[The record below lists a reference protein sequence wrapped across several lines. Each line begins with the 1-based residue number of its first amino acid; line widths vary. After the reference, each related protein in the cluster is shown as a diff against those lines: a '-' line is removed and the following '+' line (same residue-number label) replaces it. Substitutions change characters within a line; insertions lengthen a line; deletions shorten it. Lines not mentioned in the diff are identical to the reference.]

1 MDINRLDLNLL
12 KIFDSVYR
20 LRNLTEVAKE
30 VHLSQPAVSHAL
42 ARLRD
47 ALSDRLFVR
56 TPSGLEPT
64 ERCERLAPPVR
75 AALETIK
82 DSLID
87 SSNFRPEDCTR
98 EFRLLLS
105 DVGQILF
112 VPALMSR
119 LRDVAPQVKLAI
131 LLAPRAA
138 YERML
143 RDREA
148 DIAVGHLNMPR
159 QTIRRQALFEDGC
172 VVLRRKQPGRR
183 RPLTLEVFEQSGHV
197 MILPPEDPVEEGLA
211 DLNVSRKI
219 MLRIP
224 NYFALPEIIG
234 TSDLLATVPSRIGR
248 HLAART
254 SLEAHPTP
262 FPDPVFDVHMCWH
275 MRHDDDPAHTW
286 LRSVFVDLFQSPR
299 DEPAP
304 GEPPLAKGAR
314 TQPATR
320 GPT

>member
-30 VHLSQPAVSHAL
+30 VNLSQPAVSHAL
-42 ARLRD
+42 GRLRE

-56 TPSGLEPT
+56 TPGGLEPT
-64 ERCERLAPPVR
+64 ARCERLAPPVR

-105 DVGQILF
+105 DVGEMLLA
-112 VPALMSR
+112 PALMSR
-119 LRDVAPQVKLAI
+119 LREDAPQVKLAI
-131 LLAPRAA
+131 FQAPRAL

-143 RDREA
+143 RDREV
-148 DIAVGHLNMPR
+148 DIAVGHLNMQR
-159 QTIRRQALFEDGC
+159 QTLRKQSLFQDGC

-183 RPLTLEVFEQSGHV
+183 KALTREAFEQSYHA
-197 MILPPEDPVEEGLA
+197 MIMPPDDPVEDGLA

-224 NYFALPEIIG
+224 NYFALPEVIG
-234 TSDLLATVPSRIGR
+234 SSDLLATVPSRIGR
-248 HLAART
+248 HLGSRA
-254 SLEAHPTP
+254 SLEIHPVP
-262 FPDPVFDVHMCWH
+262 FPAPVFDVQMYWH

-286 LRSVFVDLFQSPR
+286 LRGIFLDLFQSPR
-299 DEPAP
+299 YEAAP
-304 GEPPLAKGAR
+304 
-314 TQPATR
+314 
-320 GPT
+320 

>member
-1 MDINRLDLNLL
+1 MDINKLDLNLL

-42 ARLRD
+42 ARLRE

-56 TPSGLEPT
+56 TPSGFEPT
-64 ERCERLAPPVR
+64 ERCDRLAAPIR

-105 DVGQILF
+105 DVGEMLLA
-112 VPALMSR
+112 PALMSR
-119 LRDVAPQVKLAI
+119 LRDAAPQVKLAI
-131 LLAPRAA
+131 FQAPRSS

-143 RDREA
+143 RDREV

-159 QTIRRQALFEDGC
+159 QTMRKQALFQDGC
-172 VVLRRKQPGRR
+172 VVLRRKHPGR
-183 RPLTLEVFEQSGHV
+183 PKALTREVFEQSYHA
-197 MILPPEDPVEEGLA
+197 MIMPPDDPVEENLA
-211 DLNVSRKI
+211 DLHVSRKI

-224 NYFALPEIIG
+224 NYFALPEVIG

-248 HLAART
+248 HLAKRA
-254 SLEAHPTP
+254 SLEIHPLP
-262 FPDPVFDVHMCWH
+262 FPGPVFDVHMYWH
-275 MRHDDDPAHTW
+275 TRHDDDAAHTW
-286 LRSVFVDLFQSPR
+286 LRGIFLALFQSPR
-299 DEPAP
+299 YEAAP
-304 GEPPLAKGAR
+304 
-314 TQPATR
+314 
-320 GPT
+320 

>member
-30 VHLSQPAVSHAL
+30 VNLSQPAVSHAL
-42 ARLRD
+42 GRLRE

-56 TPSGLEPT
+56 TPGGFEPT

-105 DVGQILF
+105 DVGEMLLA
-112 VPALMSR
+112 PALMSR
-119 LRDVAPQVKLAI
+119 LREVAPQVRLAI
-131 LLAPRAA
+131 FQAPRPG

-143 RDREA
+143 RDREV

-159 QTIRRQALFEDGC
+159 QTIRNLALFQDGC

-183 RPLTLEVFEQSGHV
+183 KPLTREVFEQSYHA
-197 MILPPEDPVEEGLA
+197 MILPPDDPVEEGFS
-211 DLNVSRKI
+211 DLKVPRKI

-224 NYFALPEIIG
+224 NYFALPEVIG

-248 HLAART
+248 HLGSRA
-254 SLEAHPTP
+254 SLEIHPVP
-262 FPDPVFDVHMCWH
+262 FPAPVFDVHMYWH

-286 LRSVFVDLFQSPR
+286 LRGLFVELFQSPR
-299 DEPAP
+299 YEP
-304 GEPPLAKGAR
+304 EP
-314 TQPATR
+314 
-320 GPT
+320 

>member
-30 VHLSQPAVSHAL
+30 VNLSQPAVSHAL
-42 ARLRD
+42 GRLRE

-56 TPSGLEPT
+56 TPGGFEPT

-75 AALETIK
+75 AALEQIK

-105 DVGQILF
+105 DVGEILLA
-112 VPALMSR
+112 PALMSR
-119 LRDVAPQVKLAI
+119 LREEAPKAKLAI
-131 LLAPRAA
+131 FQVPRSG

-143 RDREA
+143 RDREV
-148 DIAVGHLNMPR
+148 DIAVGHLNMPP
-159 QTIRRQALFEDGC
+159 QTLRKQSLFQDGC

-183 RPLTLEVFEQSGHV
+183 NPLTREVFEQSHHV
-197 MILPPEDPVEEGLA
+197 MIMLPDDPVEESLA
-211 DLNVSRKI
+211 DLNLPRKT
-219 MLRIP
+219 MLRIS
-224 NYFALPEIIG
+224 NYFALPEVIG

-248 HLAART
+248 HLGERA
-254 SLEAHPTP
+254 SLEIHPVP
-262 FPDPVFDVHMCWH
+262 FPDPVFDVHMYWH

-286 LRSVFVDLFQSPR
+286 LRGIFLELFQFPR
-299 DEPAP
+299 
-304 GEPPLAKGAR
+304 
-314 TQPATR
+314 
-320 GPT
+320 